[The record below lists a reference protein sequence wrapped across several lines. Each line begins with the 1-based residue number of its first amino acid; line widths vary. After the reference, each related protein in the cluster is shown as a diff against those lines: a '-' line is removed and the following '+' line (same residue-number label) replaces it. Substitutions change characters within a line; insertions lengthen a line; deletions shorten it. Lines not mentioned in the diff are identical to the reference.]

1 MKLILDSSF
10 IIDLLNNK
18 IDAFKKSKE
27 IEEKEIIMTT
37 SISVFETLKRIRSE
51 SEIKNTKDFFK
62 GIIVLELNKNAGL
75 IAGDIF
81 RELLKKG
88 KEIDSE
94 DCMIAGIAL
103 INNEAVL
110 TRNVKHFKRINGLKV
125 ETY

>member
-18 IDAFKKSKE
+18 IDAVKKSKE

-37 SISVFETLKRIRSE
+37 SISVFETLKRIRPE

-62 GIIVLELNKNAGL
+62 GIIVLELNKNSGL
-75 IAGDIF
+75 IAGDIS
-81 RELLKKG
+81 RELLERG

-94 DCMIAGIAL
+94 DCMIAGIAI
-103 INNEAVL
+103 INNETVL
-110 TRNVKHFKRINGLKV
+110 TKNVKHFNRIKGLKV
-125 ETY
+125 ESY